1 VSRYVR
7 LAVLMAV
14 TLQSSAL
21 AQQGSP
27 IPGRSSAP
35 IPGSGVQ
42 MTTAAGTLPTGS
54 SGAPTAS
61 PGKSPY
67 RQLPLS
73 PQDAKTRIDELRAQL
88 VNGRPQD
95 VQDRIYEMCE
105 WLTDAADAHYKMY
118 LAFAKS
124 DLTKGQAQA
133 EKSLNQRFG
142 QLKREAQLLKADLL
156 IKCNRSPE
164 ALSPLVEIV
173 IADPRSAVGQSAY
186 KRLVDMGFS
195 QEVDESLVA
204 ANKPTK

>member
-7 LAVLMAV
+7 LAVLLAL
-14 TLQSSAL
+14 TLQMGAQ

-27 IPGRSSAP
+27 IPGHNSAP
-35 IPGSGVQ
+35 IPGSGIPISTGSAV
-42 MTTAAGTLPTGS
+42 PTGAGGTVS
-54 SGAPTAS
+54 AT

-88 VNGRPQD
+88 INGRPQD

-156 IKCNRSPE
+156 IRCNRSPE